1 MNDLLKRAYVRR
13 LLITLGIV
21 AVIALMTG
29 PPGSN
34 QAPTSGFTG
43 SYAEHASFFGLFR
56 TQRWVVFLFLGLI
69 VWGIASF
76 IIVYGKTVRH
86 SITRFFTVPSAATA
100 SSRGVDDLALGK
112 MSFAGSSRN
121 ALVSSIAHTR
131 SLSRQRSVRYGMLGA
146 LLVFAIFLP
155 RLESSAFWQAAMVEQ
170 IAVYVLLA
178 IGLNVV
184 VGYAGLLDL
193 GYVAFYAIGAYTT
206 AWVTGALPLPPLF
219 GHALN
224 PFFAI
229 PIAIFLVMVAG
240 ILLGAPTLRLRGDY
254 LAIVTLGFGEIV
266 TIFANNLYG
275 ITNGSLGSQPI
286 PHPSIHLGPI
296 KYVWT
301 LKPVPYYYLALG
313 FIVLFLIIFSLL
325 EHSRVGRAWTAIRED
340 EVAAESVGINPLK
353 YKVMAF
359 AIGAASA
366 GFAGVLTASQSNRV
380 YPSSFTLTF
389 SINILVLVILGGMG
403 SIAGVVLGAVLIQT
417 VTEFLNNGQH
427 WGYQASDLY
436 IYLGALLIV
445 MMIFRPAGLIPSKR
459 RKREIQVSEADH
471 ESSHMDEALL
481 GDDV

>member
-1 MNDLLKRAYVRR
+1 M
-13 LLITLGIV
+13 G
-21 AVIALMTG
+21 G
-29 PPGSN
+29 
-34 QAPTSGFTG
+34 
-43 SYAEHASFFGLFR
+43 
-56 TQRWVVFLFLGLI
+56 
-69 VWGIASF
+69 
-76 IIVYGKTVRH
+76 
-86 SITRFFTVPSAATA
+86 
-100 SSRGVDDLALGK
+100 
-112 MSFAGSSRN
+112 
-121 ALVSSIAHTR
+121 
-131 SLSRQRSVRYGMLGA
+131 
-146 LLVFAIFLP
+146 LLVVAILLP
-155 RLESSAFWQAAMVEQ
+155 HLVNSPFWQAAMVEQ

-184 VGYAGLLDL
+184 VGFAGLLDL
-193 GYVAFYAIGAYTT
+193 GYVAFYAIGAYTA
-206 AWVTGALPLPPLF
+206 AWVTGALPLPPPF
-219 GHALN
+219 NHALD
-224 PFFAI
+224 PFWAI
-229 PIAIFLVMVAG
+229 PIAIAIVMIAG

-275 ITNGSLGSQPI
+275 ITNGSLGSKLI
-286 PHPSIHLGPI
+286 PHFRFHLGPI
-296 KYVWT
+296 KYIWG

-313 FIVLFLIIFSLL
+313 FVVLFLIVFSLL

-366 GFAGVLTASQSNRV
+366 GFAGVLTAAQSNFIF
-380 YPSSFTLTF
+380 PSSFTLTF

-403 SIAGVVLGAVLIQT
+403 SIAGVVLGAILIQT

-427 WGYQASDLY
+427 WGYQPSDLY

-459 RKREIQVSEADH
+459 RKREILLSEADH
-471 ESSHMDEALL
+471 ENTHIDEALL